1 MDETLSPRAAG
12 ARRLQDK
19 VSIITGAGQG
29 IGAATAR
36 RFGQEGATVV
46 VADISDKGAARTR
59 QELES
64 HGVPTNGFVGDLS
77 D

>member
-1 MDETLSPRAAG
+1 MTTPLDPRAAG

-36 RFGQEGATVV
+36 RFGQEGAIVV
-46 VADISDKGAARTR
+46 IADQVEEGAARV
-59 QELES
+59 QGQL
-64 HGVPTNGFVGDLS
+64 
-77 D
+77 